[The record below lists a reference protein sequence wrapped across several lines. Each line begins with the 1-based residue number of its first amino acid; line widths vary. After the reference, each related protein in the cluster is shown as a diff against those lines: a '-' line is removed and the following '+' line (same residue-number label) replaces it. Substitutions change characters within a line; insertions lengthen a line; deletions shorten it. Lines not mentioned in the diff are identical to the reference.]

1 MAEPLD
7 PLIGRILNNAFRIE
21 SLLADGGMS
30 RVYLAHQISLAR
42 TVVIKMLLPGF
53 NDPDFIQLFLREA
66 RVNSNLNHPNIVGV
80 FDFGQTEDGLVFLA
94 MEYLE
99 GATLADVVQGQG
111 DGQKG
116 LTLANIVWLMEQ
128 LCNAVSAAHQQQVVH
143 RDLKPGNVMVARLA
157 GNTTVVKVVDFG
169 ISKPMDE
176 ENLKH
181 TQMGAVMG
189 TPGYLAPEQI
199 MGREIDHRA
208 DIYGV
213 GAILHFMITGEA
225 PYRAASREI
234 IMNRQLKELP
244 KLLAEYPLRDP
255 ACQIL
260 QPVIHK
266 AMAIDRDQRY
276 ASIQELWQ
284 DFVTVSRQE
293 AQLAT
298 AGGDAVAVE
307 RRLYQ
312 FVFRGE
318 LQPGATLAT
327 VKQKLATAFRFSAQ
341 QVDALFSGK
350 RVIVRKK
357 IPLDD
362 ANRYAD
368 LFTRAGALG
377 HVEEMA
383 DLTRIL
389 VPPTGA
395 SMRPPSLPDAGL
407 AQPISVTGF
416 IRPAVAVGVQPSSP
430 GNTNLQF
437 QHSVGNTGELP
448 GEKRSQPGAV
458 SEAAPA
464 IAPPG
469 AKRRSRRRALWV
481 TMAALMIAIAT
492 IYSVPAWRYAV
503 LDPFMYATGLATP
516 QRGVDSRH
524 IRLGMSAAFSG
535 STRELGRATRVGIE
549 ACFHEVN
556 AKGGVHGRK
565 LELEPLDDAYEP
577 QRAKANLAALLDP
590 ERGAFALIGNLG
602 TPTARAML
610 PDLLKNRV
618 LLFGPVSGANLLRK
632 DPPDRYVFNYRA
644 SYAEETAAIVHYF
657 VGVLGMQ
664 PDNIAVFHQNDS
676 YGRDGLAGVA
686 NALLRYNVPIERIQK
701 ASYRRNTA
709 QVERAVMELRPHLH
723 ALQGIVIV
731 ATYPA
736 SAEFTRQVR
745 MAGFRG
751 RIANV
756 SFVGSLSLAEQLRE
770 VEGDIANGVIVS
782 QVVPMPDA
790 YATGVLEYRAALERH
805 FPGEPAG
812 FGSLE
817 GYIVAR
823 LLVHALERE
832 GRYFTV
838 ESLVERLEKI
848 RDLDL
853 GIGTTLSF
861 SRSDHQASH
870 RVWGSVINA
879 QGQFEALDFDKVDLT
894 ESPADQD

>member
-1 MAEPLD
+1 MVEPLD

-30 RVYLAHQISLAR
+30 RVYLAHQLSLAR

-99 GATLADVVQGQG
+99 GATLADVVQGQQG
-111 DGQKG
+111 DAQKG

-128 LCNAVSAAHQQQVVH
+128 LCNAVSAAHQQNVVH

-284 DFVTVSRQE
+284 DFVAVSRQE

-298 AGGDAVAVE
+298 SGGDAVAVE
-307 RRLYQ
+307 RCLYQ

-318 LQPGATLAT
+318 LQPGATLVT

-357 IPLDD
+357 IPLED

-368 LFTRAGALG
+368 LFVRAGALG

-395 SMRPPSLPDAGL
+395 SARPASLPDAGL

-416 IRPAVAVGVQPSSP
+416 IRPVAAAVSMQPSGPGSTRIQDRSSDGNSASAGGQTGESSFAAAAISPARSGRRFWRVLSGCAVA
-430 GNTNLQF
+430 L
-437 QHSVGNTGELP
+437 LL
-448 GEKRSQPGAV
+448 GA
-458 SEAAPA
+458 
-464 IAPPG
+464 II
-469 AKRRSRRRALWV
+469 L
-481 TMAALMIAIAT
+481 
-492 IYSVPAWRYAV
+492 YSIPAWRYAV
-503 LDPFMYATGLATP
+503 LDPVMYATGLATP
-516 QRGVDSRH
+516 QRGIDSHH
-524 IRLGMSAAFSG
+524 IRFGMSAAFSG
-535 STRELGRATRVGIE
+535 SARELGRATRIGIE

-577 QRAKANLAALLDP
+577 QRAKANLAALLDQQQ
-590 ERGAFALIGNLG
+590 GAFALIGNLG

-610 PDLLKNRV
+610 PDLLKNHV

-657 VGVLGMQ
+657 VGVVGMQ

-686 NALLRYNVPIERIQK
+686 NALQRYNVPIDAIQK

-709 QVERAVMELRPHLH
+709 QVEQAVLKLRPHLH
-723 ALQGIVIV
+723 QLQGIVII

-823 LLVHALERE
+823 LLVHALEQE
-832 GRYFTV
+832 GRYLTA
-838 ESLVERLEKI
+838 ESLVERLEQI
-848 RDLDL
+848 RNLDL
-853 GIGTTLSF
+853 GIGALLSF

-879 QGQFEALDFDKVDLT
+879 QGEFEALDFDKVDLT
-894 ESPADQD
+894 ESPADTD

>member
-30 RVYLAHQISLAR
+30 RVYLAHQLSLAR

-244 KLLAEYPLRDP
+244 KLLVEYPLRDP

-298 AGGDAVAVE
+298 SGGDAVAVE

-389 VPPTGA
+389 VPSTDA
-395 SMRPPSLPDAGL
+395 SARPASLPDAGL

-416 IRPAVAVGVQPSSP
+416 IRPVAAAVSMQPSGP
-430 GNTNLQF
+430 GSTRIQDR
-437 QHSVGNTGELP
+437 SSGGNSASASAQP
-448 GEKRSQPGAV
+448 GES
-458 SEAAPA
+458 SFAAPA
-464 IAPPG
+464 FSPARSG
-469 AKRRSRRRALWV
+469 RRFWRVLSGCVVALLLGV
-481 TMAALMIAIAT
+481 AIL
-492 IYSVPAWRYAV
+492 YSVPAWRYAV
-503 LDPFMYATGLATP
+503 LDPVMYATGLATP
-516 QRGVDSRH
+516 QRGIDSRH

-535 STRELGRATRVGIE
+535 SARELGRATRIGIE

-577 QRAKANLAALLDP
+577 QRAKANLAALLDQQQ
-590 ERGAFALIGNLG
+590 GAFALIGNLG
-602 TPTARAML
+602 TPTARAVL

-686 NALLRYNVPIERIQK
+686 NALLHYNVPIERIQK

-736 SAEFTRQVR
+736 SAEFTRQIR

-838 ESLVERLEKI
+838 ESLVERLEQI
-848 RDLDL
+848 RNLDL
-853 GIGTTLSF
+853 GIGSTLSF
-861 SRSDHQASH
+861 SKSDHQASH

-879 QGQFEALDFDKVDLT
+879 QGEFEALDLDKVDLT

>member
-1 MAEPLD
+1 MVEPLD

-30 RVYLAHQISLAR
+30 RVYLAYQLSLAR

-111 DGQKG
+111 DAQKG

-128 LCNAVSAAHQQQVVH
+128 LCNAISAAHQHNVVH

-298 AGGDAVAVE
+298 SGGDAVAVE

-318 LQPGATLAT
+318 LQPGAALAT

-389 VPPTGA
+389 VPPTDA
-395 SMRPPSLPDAGL
+395 SARPASLPDAGL

-416 IRPAVAVGVQPSSP
+416 IRPAMAVGMQPSVP
-430 GNTNLQF
+430 
-437 QHSVGNTGELP
+437 GNTGEFLD
-448 GEKRSQPGAV
+448 EKRSQSGNAP
-458 SEAAPA
+458 EASPA
-464 IAPPG
+464 SAQPSV
-469 AKRRSRRRALWV
+469 KRRSRRRVWWMTLA
-481 TMAALMIAIAT
+481 TLMIAVAMVF
-492 IYSVPAWRYAV
+492 SVPAWRYAV
-503 LDPFMYATGLATP
+503 LDPVMYASGLATH
-516 QRGVDSRH
+516 QRGIDSHH
-524 IRLGMSAAFSG
+524 IRFGMSAAFSG
-535 STRELGRATRVGIE
+535 NARELGRAMRIGIE

-556 AKGGVHGRK
+556 ARSGVHGRK

-577 QRAKANLAALLDP
+577 RQAQANLAAMLDQ
-590 ERGAFALIGNLG
+590 ERGAFALIGNVG
-602 TPTARAML
+602 TPTAGAIL
-610 PDLLKNRV
+610 PELLENRV
-618 LLFGPVSGANLLRK
+618 LLFGPVSGAQILRK

-686 NALLRYNVPIERIQK
+686 NALLHYNVPIERIQK

-745 MAGFRG
+745 LAGFRG
-751 RIANV
+751 HIANV
-756 SFVGSLSLAEQLRE
+756 SFVGALSLAEQLQE

-782 QVVPMPDA
+782 QVVPMPDS

-823 LLVHALERE
+823 LLVHALEQE
-832 GRYFTV
+832 GRYLTV
-838 ESLVERLEKI
+838 ESLVERLEQI
-848 RDLDL
+848 RNLDL
-853 GIGTTLSF
+853 GIGSTLSF
-861 SRSDHQASH
+861 SKSDHQASH

-879 QGQFEALDFDKVDLT
+879 QGEFEALDFDKVDLT
-894 ESPADQD
+894 ESPDDQDQN